1 MWRARI
7 CGLVGIKAILAGRLA
22 NSQRTA
28 SRGET
33 AEPKGLVRCC
43 SQDAV
48 VILTLVISQYV
59 GLLGYPLSH
68 SISPAFQ
75 QAAFDHYGMS
85 VQYELWPAPP
95 EMLESE
101 VSKLRLSHY
110 LGANVTVPHK
120 ERIPSLLDEIDS
132 HARSMGAINTIV
144 ARDDRLI
151 GYNTDGYGFI
161 RSLQEIGGCDPG
173 GKRVL
178 LLGAGG
184 AGRAAAF
191 SLVAAGAA
199 SVTIANRTV
208 RRAESLARDVGGGA
222 ASNVAAIP
230 ADGPA
235 LREAASGSE
244 LIVNSTSV
252 GMRHG
257 DAEGLSPLDATL
269 IPPGSLVYDMV
280 YNPPDTPLMRHA
292 EKAGAR
298 TLGGLMMLIYQ
309 GAAAFELWTG
319 SPAPLDVMA
328 KEGQRALAL
337 MTG

>member
-1 MWRARI
+1 M
-7 CGLVGIKAILAGRLA
+7 
-22 NSQRTA
+22 
-28 SRGET
+28 
-33 AEPKGLVRCC
+33 
-43 SQDAV
+43 
-48 VILTLVISQYV
+48 ISQYV

-95 EMLESE
+95 EALESE
-101 VSKLRLSHY
+101 VSKLRLSRY

-120 ERIPSLLDEIDS
+120 ERIPSLVDEVDS
-132 HARSMGAINTIV
+132 NARSMGAINTIV

-161 RSLQEIGGCDPG
+161 RSLQEIGGCDPS

-208 RRAESLARDVGGGA
+208 GRAESLARDVGGA
-222 ASNVAAIP
+222 ANNVAAIP

-280 YNPPDTPLMRHA
+280 YNPPETPLMRHA

-328 KEGQRALAL
+328 KEGRRALAL

>member
-1 MWRARI
+1 M
-7 CGLVGIKAILAGRLA
+7 CGLVGCPIEAILAGRLA
-22 NSQRTA
+22 NSQRAA
-28 SRGET
+28 SRDDT
-33 AEPKGLVRCC
+33 AEGNGLVRCC
-43 SQDAV
+43 IQDAV
-48 VILTLVISQYV
+48 VILTVVISQYV

-75 QAAFDHYGMS
+75 QAAFDHYGMN
-85 VQYELWPAPP
+85 VRYDLWPAPP
-95 EMLESE
+95 ETLESE
-101 VSKLRLSHY
+101 VSKLRLSRY

-120 ERIPSLLDEIDS
+120 ERIPSLVDEVDS

-199 SVTIANRTV
+199 SVTIANRTAG
-208 RRAESLARDVGGGA
+208 RAESLARDVGGA
-222 ASNVAAIP
+222 AGNVAAIP
-230 ADGPA
+230 ADGAA

-257 DAEGLSPLDATL
+257 DAEGVSPLDAAL

-280 YNPPDTPLMRHA
+280 YNPPETPLMRHA

-328 KEGQRALAL
+328 KEGRRALAL